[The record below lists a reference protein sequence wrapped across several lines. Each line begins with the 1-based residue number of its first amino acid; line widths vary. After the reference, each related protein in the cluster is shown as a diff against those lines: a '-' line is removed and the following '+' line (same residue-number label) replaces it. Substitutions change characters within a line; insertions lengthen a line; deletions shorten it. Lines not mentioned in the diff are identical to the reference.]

1 MADPYDESIRAG
13 GKLQSQMATISIA
26 LCTHNGEQF
35 LQEQLDSFTAQRRR
49 PDELIVCDDRSTDDT
64 TRIIERFASDAPF
77 KVDLIVND
85 KNLGSTRN
93 FEKAVSLC
101 KGALIFLSDQDDVWL
116 PEKIER
122 IESEFAA
129 NESVGLIFSDADLVD
144 EHLKPLGRKL
154 SSLTFHATSRMDL
167 KTGKAFE
174 SLLNQN
180 FVTGATA
187 AFRSR
192 YREVLRPTPGGVP
205 NLIHDAWIAL
215 SIANE
220 APVVFIE
227 EPLIK
232 YRQHS
237 SQQIG
242 LRLDHEEDRKERYQ
256 RTIDTLNAEATRLR
270 MLKQILSGLPD
281 FQMPEEIDVMIEN
294 KLEYAEHCAKRMDL
308 PDSRVSRAAPIIRE
322 MSTGRYGRFSR
333 GLISALKDLVER

>member
-1 MADPYDESIRAG
+1 MDR
-13 GKLQSQMATISIA
+13 ISIA
-26 LCTHNGEQF
+26 LCTYNGERY
-35 LQEQLDSFTAQRRR
+35 LQEQLDSYLSQTRH
-49 PDELIVCDDRSTDDT
+49 PDELIVCDDRSTDAT
-64 TRIIERFASDAPF
+64 SNILEHFADAAPF
-77 KVDLIVND
+77 DVKLFVNEH
-85 KNLGSTRN
+85 NIGSTRN
-93 FEKAVSLC
+93 FEKAIGLC
-101 KGALIFLSDQDDVWL
+101 TGDLIFLSDQDDVWL
-116 PEKIER
+116 PAKVATIER
-122 IESEFAA
+122 EFIN
-129 NESVGLIFSDADLVD
+129 NEAVGLVFTDAELVD
-144 EHLKPLGRKL
+144 DHLRPLGRRLLDVTL
-154 SSLTFHATSRMDL
+154 SSFARDALRRDR
-167 KTGKAFE
+167 AFE
-174 SLLNQN
+174 TLLEHN